1 MKNEIE
7 ILKIELE
14 QIINEEI
21 SENNS
26 TLIVQINCELTEK
39 LHDLGFNTV
48 LNEDDNAV
56 TRCFY
61 DERNIDKL
69 LELVKD
75 MTKAYVYIK
84 ESSIE
89 VTLKNKAII
98 TIEIL

>member
-7 ILKIELE
+7 LLKIELE

-26 TLIVQINCELTEK
+26 TLIVQINWELTDE
-39 LHDLGFNTV
+39 LHKLGFNTV
-48 LNEDDNAV
+48 LDEDDNVV

-61 DERNIDKL
+61 DERNVDKL
-69 LELVKD
+69 IELVQN
-75 MTKAYVYIK
+75 MTKAYVHIK
-84 ESSIE
+84 ERSIE

>member
-14 QIINEEI
+14 QIINDEI
-21 SENNS
+21 NS
-26 TLIVQINCELTEK
+26 NGATLIAQINCELTDE
-39 LHDLGFNTV
+39 LHELGFNTV
-48 LNEDDNAV
+48 LDEDNNAV

-69 LELVKD
+69 LELVQN
-75 MTKAYVYIK
+75 MTKAYVHIK
-84 ESSIE
+84 ENSIE
-89 VTLKNKAII
+89 VTLKDKSII